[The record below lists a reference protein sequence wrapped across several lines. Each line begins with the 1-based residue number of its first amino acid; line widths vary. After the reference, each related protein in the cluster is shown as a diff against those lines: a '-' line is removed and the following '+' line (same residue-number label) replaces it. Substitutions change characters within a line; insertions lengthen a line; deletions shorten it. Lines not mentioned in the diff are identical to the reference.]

1 MVRAIRDD
9 TIMYSINV
17 SKKGENIFHKTD
29 LTFKQAMDIFHKYE
43 EIDNTYFIEVDRKA
57 E

>member
-1 MVRAIRDD
+1 MVVTAKTTDD
-9 TIMYSINV
+9 LFTINV

-29 LTFKQAMDIFHKYE
+29 ITFKQAMELFHQYE
-43 EIDNTYFIEVDRKA
+43 EIDNTYFIEVYRKA

>member
-1 MVRAIRDD
+1 MIIAERDD
-9 TIMYSINV
+9 SIMYTINV

-29 LTFKQAMDIFHKYE
+29 LTFKRAMELFHQYE
-43 EIDNTYFIEVDRKA
+43 EIDNTYFIEVYRKA